1 MESFEFSSQTEWDRR
16 IMHFVSRVVP
26 LQVLM
31 CIFVLKVFHV
41 EKRWRHIQHF
51 LIFVCLL
58 RPFFQQ
64 NIFMPTV
71 CISNIKDTVCLAYLI
86 LLSREALKTA
96 CFQVK
101 GYKNV
106 VNHDVRWLSQTY
118 RKLECHAIVTCVK
131 KEFY

>member
-1 MESFEFSSQTEWDRR
+1 MAPYSA
-16 IMHFVSRVVP
+16 
-26 LQVLM
+26 
-31 CIFVLKVFHV
+31 
-41 EKRWRHIQHF
+41 F

-96 CFQVK
+96 CFRVK

-106 VNHDVRWLSQTY
+106 VNHDVR
-118 RKLECHAIVTCVK
+118 
-131 KEFY
+131 